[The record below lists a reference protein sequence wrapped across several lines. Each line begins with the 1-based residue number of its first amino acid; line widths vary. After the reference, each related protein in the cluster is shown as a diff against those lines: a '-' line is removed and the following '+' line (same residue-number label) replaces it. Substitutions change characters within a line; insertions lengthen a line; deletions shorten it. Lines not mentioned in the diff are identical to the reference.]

1 VLPSLFEEQPKDFLF
16 LLEKAHRE
24 CGDVFRLK
32 FGKNETYVLAHPDL
46 AYEVLVKRKEHFSK
60 LGSEAGLARVLG
72 KGILTNADYD
82 SWFSHRRVLQGMFHK
97 DAARV
102 WSAFIQDAGERLI
115 EHWQTLPENSVADV
129 AEEVLAVTH
138 EILYKLVFSL
148 DTNEAKAHPI
158 FLPLTLATRRN
169 SLVREAKQN
178 VDKVIYSRIA
188 KRREE
193 MSQGKVFGDILE
205 LLLTARDADTGAT
218 MRDEEIRD
226 ELATVFAAGHDT
238 TSYALTWTLYL
249 LSQNRPVLEKLQ
261 CELDEIEGVHVNSLE
276 SLPYALATFK
286 EGLRLY
292 PTIPSVPRIAL
303 KATTLAGFEVPEDS
317 RLFLSLYLIHRHKK
331 FWQDANHFKPERFL
345 ETPQLKA
352 YIPFGLGERYCL
364 GKNLAMLQGHLLLAM
379 MIKYF
384 DFSLP
389 PGFDVVPKV
398 TVSLFPRDGMKM
410 IIKSKKQRV
419 KSVARQ

>member
-1 VLPSLFEEQPKDFLF
+1 VLPPLFEEQPKDFLF

-24 CGDVFRLK
+24 CGDVFRLR

-46 AYEVLVKRKEHFSK
+46 AYEVLVKHKERYSK

-72 KGILTNADYD
+72 KGILTNADHD

-97 DAARV
+97 EAAKT
-102 WSAFIQDAGERLI
+102 WALFIQDAGRRLI
-115 EHWQTLPENSVADV
+115 ERWQMLPENSVVDV
-129 AEEVLAVTH
+129 AEEMLAVTH

-148 DTNEAKAHPI
+148 DARAANDYPI

-178 VDKVIYSRIA
+178 VDKVIYSLIA

-193 MSQGKVFGDILE
+193 MLQGKMFGDLLE
-205 LLLTARDADTGAT
+205 LLLTARDADTGGT
-218 MRDEEIRD
+218 MSDEEIRD

-238 TSYALTWTLYL
+238 TSYALAWTLYL
-249 LSQNRPVLEKLQ
+249 LSQNRDVLEKLQ
-261 CELDEIEGVHVNSLE
+261 RELDEVESVHVKGLE
-276 SLPYALATFK
+276 FLPYTLATFK

-303 KATTLAGFEVPEDS
+303 QNTSLAGFDIPEDS
-317 RLFLSLYLIHRHKK
+317 RLFLSPYLIHRHEK

-345 ETPQLKA
+345 ETAQPKA

-364 GKNLAMLQGHLLLAM
+364 GKNLAMLQGHLLLGM
-379 MIKYF
+379 MVKRF
-384 DFSLP
+384 DFSLVP
-389 PGFDVVPKV
+389 DFEVVPKV
-398 TVSLFPRDGMKM
+398 TVSLFPRDGVKMKL
-410 IIKSKKQRV
+410 KV
-419 KSVARQ
+419 KD